1 MSLKKILS
9 LSLGLVILATVAVL
23 ISTGTVGAQSL
34 RLNSVAAT
42 PPTPSVPVSVVN
54 TPLSVT
60 GSVNASITNAALPV
74 VGTVA
79 VSSLPSVTLSGTSP
93 VSLNTSEFVPLYVEP
108 DAAAA
113 NNPYVSECISNG
125 PISPSVLGS
134 NDCFSFLQVFAGSRL
149 VIEYASLWARVP
161 AGTVV
166 ANAYVGIYEGSVGGT
181 VPQAYLPITKTATD
195 GVSDYYTASAPVRGY
210 AVSTSSYPVGGVSC
224 GIATTQASSSST
236 PFQFVCVVNGHTVPG
251 I

>member
-1 MSLKKILS
+1 M
-9 LSLGLVILATVAVL
+9 
-23 ISTGTVGAQSL
+23 
-34 RLNSVAAT
+34 
-42 PPTPSVPVSVVN
+42 PVTVVN

-74 VGTVA
+74 AGTVA

-93 VSLNTSEFVPLYVEP
+93 VSLNTSEFLPLYVEP

-125 PISPSVLGS
+125 PISQFQLGG
-134 NDCFSFLQVFAGSRL
+134 NDCTSFIQVFSGTRL
-149 VIEYASLWARVP
+149 VIEYASIWARVP
-161 AGTVV
+161 AGTLV
-166 ANAYVGIYEGSVGGT
+166 ANAYVGIYEGASGT
-181 VPQAYLPITKTATD
+181 VPEAYLPLTKTATD
-195 GVSDYYTASAPVRGY
+195 GLSDYYTASAPVRGY
-210 AVSTSSYPVGGVSC
+210 AQYSSSYPVGGVSC
-224 GIATTQASSSST
+224 GITTTQESSSTT